1 MATTSSF
8 KNLKKS
14 SSSTDKLT
22 KALAD
27 SQNKKVDERFWQP
40 EVDKA
45 GNGYAVIRFLDSPEV
60 DGDAGLPF
68 VQYFAH
74 GFQGPG
80 GWYIENSLTTLGKDD
95 PVSEWN
101 SLLWNSGVEANKKQ
115 ASAQKRKLN
124 FVSNILV
131 VTDAAHPEKEGK
143 VFLFRYGK
151 KIFDKIKEKLEPQ
164 FPDEPKVNPFNMWEG
179 ANFKLKIRNVEGYRN
194 YDKSEFDAPSA
205 VAKTDDEIEKIWKTE
220 YSLKEFIDPSKFKT
234 YDQLKAR
241 LDKVLGKA
249 PEVNSSA
256 ATASLDQV
264 SEGGTAT
271 PEVTTT
277 ETDDDGSL
285 DMFKKLAED

>member
-1 MATTSSF
+1 MSLSSL
-8 KNLKKS
+8 KNLRKNS
-14 SSSTDKLT
+14 SIDKLT

-27 SQNKKVDERFWQP
+27 TQKNKADERFWQP

-45 GNGYAVIRFLDSPEV
+45 GNGYAIIRFLDSPEV
-60 DGDAGLPF
+60 DGPNGLPF
-68 VQYFAH
+68 VQYWAH

-95 PVSEWN
+95 PVSEYN
-101 SLLWNSGVEANKKQ
+101 SLLWNSGIEANKKL

-124 FVSNILV
+124 YVSNILV
-131 VTDAAHPEKEGK
+131 ITDSAHPEKEGK

-194 YDKSEFDAPSA
+194 YDKSEFDAPSP
-205 VAKTDDEIEKIWKTE
+205 VAATDEEIEKIWKQEFSLTE
-220 YSLKEFIDPSKFKT
+220 FVDPSKFKT

-241 LDKVLGKA
+241 LDKVLGKDSPA
-249 PEVNSSA
+249 TSA
-256 ATASLDQV
+256 ETASLDQV
-264 SEGGTAT
+264 SEN
-271 PEVTTT
+271 VTVT
-277 ETDDDGSL
+277 ETEDDSL
-285 DMFKKLAED
+285 DMFKKLAEE

>member
-1 MATTSSF
+1 MATSSTF

-22 KALAD
+22 KALQD
-27 SQNKKVDERFWQP
+27 TQKNKVDERFWQP

-45 GNGYAVIRFLDSPEV
+45 GNGYAIIRFLDSPEV
-60 DGDAGLPF
+60 DGDSGLPF
-68 VQYFAH
+68 VTYFAH

-95 PVSEWN
+95 PVSEYN
-101 SLLWNSGVEANKKQ
+101 SGLWNSGVEANKKL

-124 FVSNILV
+124 YISNILV

-194 YDKSEFDAPSA
+194 YDKSEFDVVSA
-205 VAKTDDEIEKIWKTE
+205 VAKSDEEIEKIWKSE

-234 YDQLKAR
+234 YEQLKSR
-241 LDKVLGKA
+241 LDKVLGMTGATTTSKA
-249 PEVNSSA
+249 EDTSLDDKVSEKPEV
-256 ATASLDQV
+256 Q
-264 SEGGTAT
+264 SES
-271 PEVTTT
+271 
-277 ETDDDGSL
+277 DDDGSL
-285 DMFKKLAED
+285 DMFKKLAEE